1 MRISDWSSDVCALPI
16 YAAHTR
22 HMVQHDAIAPLGHDR
37 QFVAA
42 LVGPHAKTKKTQAQR
57 VADIFDLFQMSS
69 GFGAGFMKIVE
80 GRSGKFQLAGRF
92 QADRAIGPGK
102 RNDIPAL
109 QHKTERQRVG
119 KEGVSTCRSRWS
131 PYY

>member
-1 MRISDWSSDVCALPI
+1 MLYFFFFKQKTAYEMRFSAWSSYWCSSVLHHVETH
-16 YAAHTR
+16 AAHTR
-22 HMVQHDAIAPLGHDR
+22 HMVQHDAIAPLGHDG

-57 VADIFDLFQMSS
+57 IADIFDLFQMSS

-102 RNDIPAL
+102 RNDHPVLHHTI
-109 QHKTERQRVG
+109 
-119 KEGVSTCRSRWS
+119 
-131 PYY
+131 